1 MDETQNIGVKTI
13 LNYLITRVM
22 HTYIYRT
29 DNLLKLRDGTM
40 ITDETIRFDYVTW
53 GDHDPSSH
61 DEYDQSTVEIL
72 IEELNGNLTF
82 DQSLY
87 YSHILFSENSS
98 LDERSRILREL
109 RNSLDVRGVRPE
121 ITEMSSSDTTA
132 DLLIVTT
139 ISPNL
144 IANSLEQEWIDRVEL
159 WEADPE
165 TLDIE
170 VIEPSEDGS
179 RDDTVEF
186 DQIREEY
193 GGACQSDSDS
203 VFGDP
208 EQVHFSEDEV
218 GFDELLM
225 SVADGGKNVVDSD
238 RTNDSESDTLVGALA
253 TELNTLTADCDD
265 VTALCK
271 YFAQSQS
278 PTSVE
283 TRLKHV
289 QSRVETFDAY
299 VDALEEFLDE
309 RGTARDILDEMRADI
324 SEIRDEL
331 LMAAEER
338 DTIQTRVEAL
348 ESDVP
353 SSGVVSAEIERIERS
368 ITTVNN
374 EYRRETEQIHVRLDS
389 IEDAFEEQKQW
400 QQQLRRAFNYDESET
415 GE

>member
-1 MDETQNIGVKTI
+1 
-13 LNYLITRVM
+13 
-22 HTYIYRT
+22 
-29 DNLLKLRDGTM
+29 M
-40 ITDETIRFDYVTW
+40 IIDETIRFDYVTW
-53 GDHDPSSH
+53 DDHDSSSH
-61 DEYDQSTVEIL
+61 DEYDQSTVETL

-121 ITEMSSSDTTA
+121 ITEMSSSDTIA

-144 IANSLEQEWIDRVEL
+144 IANSLEQEWVDRIEL

-179 RDDTVEF
+179 RDGTAEF
-186 DQIREEY
+186 DRIREEY
-193 GGACQSDSDS
+193 VGACQSDNEP
-203 VFGDP
+203 VFGEP
-208 EQVHFSEDEV
+208 EHVHFSEDEV

-225 SVADGGKNVVDSD
+225 SVADGGKNVADSD
-238 RTNDSESDTLVGALA
+238 RTNDPESDTLVSALVA
-253 TELNTLTADCDD
+253 ELDTSTADCDD
-265 VTALCK
+265 VMTLCE
-271 YFAQSQS
+271 YFGQTQS
-278 PTSVE
+278 PTSIE
-283 TRLKHV
+283 IQLKHV

-299 VDALEEFLDE
+299 VDALEEFLDG
-309 RGTARDILDEMRADI
+309 RGTARDILDEMRSDI

-353 SSGVVSAEIERIERS
+353 SSGVVSAEIERIEQS
-368 ITTVNN
+368 IATVDD
-374 EYRRETEQIHVRLDS
+374 EYRRETEQISARLDS
-389 IEDAFEEQKQW
+389 VQEAFEEQKQW
-400 QQQLRRAFNYDESET
+400 QQQLRMAFNYDESET